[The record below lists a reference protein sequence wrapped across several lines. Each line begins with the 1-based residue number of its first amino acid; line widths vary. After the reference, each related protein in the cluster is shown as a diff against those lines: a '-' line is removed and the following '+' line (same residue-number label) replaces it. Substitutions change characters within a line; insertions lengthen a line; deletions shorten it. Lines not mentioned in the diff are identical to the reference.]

1 MSLRLRI
8 LGSISRKKFSIGLQ
22 HYKRGRLLRSIQT
35 LSRNYQ
41 PQFIR
46 LLKAMSSTNNNPNG
60 SLKRKPTGSPSTAPA
75 KKTRYDPSQYKDS
88 TLEERYGIVQ
98 RQFYP
103 PEMTDERAFA
113 YRDNKIERPI
123 EALKRA
129 IKQTRQAREGIP
141 VKDAIVHWFKCDLR
155 TRDNTALHMASEK
168 ARANGVP
175 LIAVYLV
182 SPQDYQAH
190 FTSAVRVDFI
200 LRTLKVLQEDL
211 AQFDIPLY
219 VETVEKRKQIP
230 ARLIQLCQSW
240 GANHVFANVEYEV
253 DELRRETAITR
264 QCLENGIS
272 FNAFED
278 TCVVPPYS
286 LSSLSGGQFAVY
298 SPWYR
303 AWLKYLNEKPEQL
316 NEFGQPANN
325 PPWTREKHKGLFDC
339 KIPSAPDN
347 RRLSDDEMQRFSN
360 MWPAGEGE
368 AHARLQ
374 KFLTSKARTYKEN
387 RNLPAGNNTSVISV
401 HLAAGTLAAR
411 TCVREAQEANNS
423 DKLGYRYAKKIDE
436 GQIGIV
442 SWIAEIAWR
451 DFYRHVM
458 SHCPWVV

>member
-1 MSLRLRI
+1 M
-8 LGSISRKKFSIGLQ
+8 
-22 HYKRGRLLRSIQT
+22 
-35 LSRNYQ
+35 
-41 PQFIR
+41 
-46 LLKAMSSTNNNPNG
+46 
-60 SLKRKPTGSPSTAPA
+60 
-75 KKTRYDPSQYKDS
+75 
-88 TLEERYGIVQ
+88 EERHGIVQ

-123 EALKRA
+123 ETLRKA
-129 IKQTRQAREGIP
+129 IKQTRNAREDIP
-141 VKDAIVHWFKCDLR
+141 VNDAVVHWFKCDLR
-155 TRDNTALHMASEK
+155 TCDNTALHMASEK
-168 ARANGVP
+168 AQAHGVP
-175 LIAVYLV
+175 LVAVYLV
-182 SPQDYQAH
+182 SPQDYEAH
-190 FTSAVRVDFI
+190 LTSAVRVDFI
-200 LRTLKVLQEDL
+200 LRTLKILQEDL

-219 VETVEKRKQIP
+219 VETVDKRKQIP
-230 ARLIQLCQSW
+230 ARLIELCQSW

-253 DELRRETAITR
+253 DELRREATMTT

-272 FNAFED
+272 FNLFDD

-286 LSSLSGGQFAVY
+286 LSSLSGGQYAVY

-316 NEFGQPANN
+316 NEFSQPARN
-325 PPWTREKHKGLFDC
+325 PQQTRERYKTLFNC
-339 KIPSAPDN
+339 EIPSAPEN
-347 RRLSDDEMQRFSN
+347 RALSDDERQRFSN
-360 MWPAGEGE
+360 MWPPGESE

-411 TCVREAQEANNS
+411 TCVREAHKANDS

-436 GQIGIV
+436 GQVGIV

>member
-1 MSLRLRI
+1 MSLRLGL
-8 LGSISRKKFSIGLQ
+8 LGSVSKKNFSICLQ
-22 HYKRGRLLRSIQT
+22 CYRRGRLLHSFRT
-35 LSRNYQ
+35 LSHNHQYQ
-41 PQFIR
+41 FTR
-46 LLKAMSSTNNNPNG
+46 LLQRMSSMNNNPNRG
-60 SLKRKPTGSPSTAPA
+60 LKRKPTGSPSPIPV
-75 KKTRYDPSQYKDS
+75 KKTRSDPSQYKDS
-88 TLEERYGIVQ
+88 TVEERYGIVQ

-123 EALKRA
+123 EALRKA
-129 IKQTRQAREGIP
+129 IKQTRQAREKIP

-168 ARANGVP
+168 AQANGVP

-230 ARLIQLCQSW
+230 VRLMQLCQSW

-253 DELRRETAITR
+253 DELRREAAITT
-264 QCLENGIS
+264 QCLENSMS

-286 LSSLSGGQFAVY
+286 LSSLSGGQFAIY

-303 AWLKYLNEKPEQL
+303 AWLKHLNERPEQL
-316 NEFGQPANN
+316 NEFGQPAHN
-325 PPWTREKHKGLFDC
+325 PQRTRDKYKGLFDC
-339 KIPSAPDN
+339 KIPSAPEN
-347 RRLSDDEMQRFSN
+347 RRLSDDEKQRFSN

-374 KFLTSKARTYKEN
+374 KFLTSKVRTYKEN

-411 TCVREAQEANNS
+411 TCVREAQEANSS
-423 DKLGYRYAKKIDE
+423 DKLGYRYAKRIDE
-436 GQIGIV
+436 GQIGII